1 MKKYSVLMS
10 VYCKETARNLE
21 TAVKSMLEQ
30 TVSPD
35 ELVLVCD
42 GLLTDELNSVIHK
55 LDEKSPDT
63 LKVVRLSEN
72 IGLGRALQTG
82 LKYASNEL
90 VARMDSDDIS
100 CPDRCE
106 KQLLFMQKHP
116 DISILGGTIAEFDD
130 DPEKITAVRSAPESQ
145 EAILAFSRSRN
156 PFNHVTVMYRKK
168 DVLEAGG
175 YLHMPYLEDYY
186 LWIRMLMHGCRGHNL
201 KDVLVNVRVGNGMT
215 ARRSGL
221 HYARAQEKLFSYMLR
236 NRYIN
241 RAEYMKAV
249 ITRTA
254 VSLFPDKIRQ
264 LVYRYCLRSSS

>member
-1 MKKYSVLMS
+1 MEKYSVLMS

-186 LWIRMLMHGCRGHNL
+186 LWIRMLMHGSRGHNL
-201 KDVLVNVRVGNGMT
+201 KDVLVNVRIGNGMT

-221 HYARAQEKLFSYMLR
+221 HYARAQKKLFSYMLQ
-236 NRYIN
+236 NRYIS

>member
-1 MKKYSVLMS
+1 MEKYSVLMS

-116 DISILGGTIAEFDD
+116 DCLLEITQSIQPRYRHVSQKRCSGSGRIPPHALSGGLLSM
-130 DPEKITAVRSAPESQ
+130 DPDAHAW
-145 EAILAFSRSRN
+145 
-156 PFNHVTVMYRKK
+156 M
-168 DVLEAGG
+168 
-175 YLHMPYLEDYY
+175 
-186 LWIRMLMHGCRGHNL
+186 
-201 KDVLVNVRVGNGMT
+201 
-215 ARRSGL
+215 
-221 HYARAQEKLFSYMLR
+221 
-236 NRYIN
+236 
-241 RAEYMKAV
+241 
-249 ITRTA
+249 
-254 VSLFPDKIRQ
+254 
-264 LVYRYCLRSSS
+264 

>member
-1 MKKYSVLMS
+1 MEKYSVLMS

-100 CPDRCE
+100 LPERFA
-106 KQLLFMQKHP
+106 KQVTYMDTNPECGVLGTAIQLFGR
-116 DISILGGTIAEFDD
+116 L
-130 DPEKITAVRSAPESQ
+130 
-145 EAILAFSRSRN
+145 N
-156 PFNHVTVMYRKK
+156 
-168 DVLEAGG
+168 
-175 YLHMPYLEDYY
+175 
-186 LWIRMLMHGCRGHNL
+186 
-201 KDVLVNVRVGNGMT
+201 
-215 ARRSGL
+215 
-221 HYARAQEKLFSYMLR
+221 
-236 NRYIN
+236 
-241 RAEYMKAV
+241 
-249 ITRTA
+249 
-254 VSLFPDKIRQ
+254 
-264 LVYRYCLRSSS
+264 